1 MNFPHFQG
9 SEEEEVLGPKITY
22 KPQKE
27 RPNKEIKVSPQSF
40 TIIFLL
46 QVLSWYSLRLLDVSR
61 FIGSFSVVLC
71 FSCRW
76 RWPVQCSSFAS
87 SPWRSLTMRRRVR
100 GSFQSRFSPL
110 TSSHRTNSCWTPMCL
125 CDIDP
130 PSQAI
135 LQLVSGPR
143 KDSSGFADRNSKAL
157 LFC

>member
-100 GSFQSRFSPL
+100 GSFQS
-110 TSSHRTNSCWTPMCL
+110 SHRTNICWMRSL

-157 LFC
+157 LFCWC